1 MSSFR
6 SKIDT
11 LTARK
16 QVNRTA
22 NHAICTTLLF
32 VWDWT
37 RREGPI
43 WSSSSCISLML
54 DTFVVCLYNVVCDVQ
69 WRLCCTWHKSS
80 TCQVINFFDNRQSD
94 ERKRNDNDVYICN
107 IYIYLVYL
115 VNNVSFLY
123 LSIYILYSDW
133 QRDPCIK

>member
-1 MSSFR
+1 MYYS
-6 SKIDT
+6 T
-11 LTARK
+11 LCLGLDEKRGTHL
-16 QVNRTA
+16 V
-22 NHAICTTLLF
+22 LLF
-32 VWDWT
+32 LYLFNA
-37 RREGPI
+37 GHI
-43 WSSSSCISLML
+43 
-54 DTFVVCLYNVVCDVQ
+54 FVVCLYNVVCDVQ

-115 VNNVSFLY
+115 VNNLSYLY

-133 QRDPCIK
+133 QRDPYRI